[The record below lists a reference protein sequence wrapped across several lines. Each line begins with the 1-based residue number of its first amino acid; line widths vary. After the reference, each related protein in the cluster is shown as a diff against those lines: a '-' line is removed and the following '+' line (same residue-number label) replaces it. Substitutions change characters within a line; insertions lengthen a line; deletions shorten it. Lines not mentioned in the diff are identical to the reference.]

1 LKPDSPKTK
10 GTITSAHGR
19 HYSVELAD
27 GSMVL
32 AYPKGRAT
40 KYACGDECEIS
51 VSGSEGRIIEI
62 DDRSSIFYRS
72 DTYKQ
77 KLIAANITMLV
88 MVVATDLPINHSL
101 TTRCLIAAEQQG
113 IKARILVNKSDLG
126 LTSSTKQFVSEYSH
140 LGYQPVDVSAITNT
154 RSILKIIKDERVVL
168 VGQSGVG
175 KSTIVNNIIATAHA
189 RTASISAKLHTGRHT
204 TTHAQLYKLDDTTS
218 LIDCPGLQS
227 FGLKHIEPQLLAN
240 YFSDFKAHLNQCQFT
255 NCTHTVEP
263 SCNVINAVND
273 NRISLHRW
281 DEYKKILLEI
291 QR

>member
-1 LKPDSPKTK
+1 MKPDSLKKK

-19 HYSVELAD
+19 HYAVELAD

-32 AYPKGRAT
+32 GYPKGKAT
-40 KYACGDECEIS
+40 KYACGDECVIS
-51 VSGSEGRIIEI
+51 VSGSEGRIMEV

-77 KLIAANITMLV
+77 KLIAANVTMLV

-126 LTSSTKQFVSEYSH
+126 LTSLIKQFIAEYSH
-140 LGYQPVDVSAITNT
+140 LGYEPIDVSAITNT
-154 RSILKIIKDERVVL
+154 HAILKIIKNERVVL

-204 TTHAQLYKLDDTTS
+204 TTHAQLYKLDEPTS

-227 FGLKHIEPQLLAN
+227 FGLKHIEPQHLAN
-240 YFSDFKAHLNQCQFT
+240 YFSDFRVHLNQCQFA

-263 SCNVINAVND
+263 NCNVINAVHD
-273 NRISLHRW
+273 NRINLSRW
-281 DEYKKILLEI
+281 NEYKKILFEI
-291 QR
+291 QH